1 MITRRSASQS
11 VPLTPPLACPLSD
24 WSTRKLNHSRSSTHS
39 SVSQSVSQPVGPSV
53 SRSVG
58 RGQSCNRSVTHTV
71 CHSVASVGSVTLCH
85 DVSLTQPATLT
96 LCTVCR
102 SVTLYFRS
110 LCHSA
115 LVAQTVCR
123 SVCPLTLSLVGL
135 SLTLPGGLSPIYYL
149 SVCHSYANSYAIYC
163 FATHV
168 LSLVLY
174 YQSLC
179 HAYYVSLCH
188 SDTLLALKPSSQR
201 TVSRYSLSTSH
212 AVLSSLMLLPHAVVP
227 SHSTFIRSV

>member
-1 MITRRSASQS
+1 M
-11 VPLTPPLACPLSD
+11 PLTPPLACPLSD

-115 LVAQTVCR
+115 LCRSNCMSVGLSAHTKSCR
-123 SVCPLTLSLVGL
+123 SVTHTAWRSVTHILSVGL
-135 SLTLPGGLSPIYYL
+135 SL
-149 SVCHSYANSYAIYC
+149 
-163 FATHV
+163 
-168 LSLVLY
+168 
-174 YQSLC
+174 
-179 HAYYVSLCH
+179 
-188 SDTLLALKPSSQR
+188 
-201 TVSRYSLSTSH
+201 
-212 AVLSSLMLLPHAVVP
+212 
-227 SHSTFIRSV
+227 IR

>member
-1 MITRRSASQS
+1 MPLEFAAWCKYIPRADPELDPTSIRASRELYFSARTTSSLRCRS
-11 VPLTPPLACPLSD
+11 LACPLSD

-115 LVAQTVCR
+115 
-123 SVCPLTLSLVGL
+123 TLSLKLYVG
-135 SLTLPGGLSPIYYL
+135 
-149 SVCHSYANSYAIYC
+149 
-163 FATHV
+163 
-168 LSLVLY
+168 
-174 YQSLC
+174 
-179 HAYYVSLCH
+179 
-188 SDTLLALKPSSQR
+188 
-201 TVSRYSLSTSH
+201 
-212 AVLSSLMLLPHAVVP
+212 
-227 SHSTFIRSV
+227 RSVRSH